1 MYFIASTPSPEIQ
14 PSGAPTIVLK
24 VRCMRILAALLIGFV
39 ACFAQ
44 AAAQD
49 PVSIPDAALRHCI
62 EQALGKSAG
71 APITEEEMAGIGY
84 LGCALRA
91 DGSSP
96 HGAVSSLAG
105 LEHATGLSSASL
117 VGNAISDLTPL
128 AGLTSLNSLYIDNN
142 AISDLTPLA
151 GLTSLTSLH
160 ATLNAISDLTPLAG
174 LTSLTSLGLGA
185 NSIADIGALAEL
197 GSLAHLG
204 LGVNAIADVSALRG
218 LAALND
224 LVLSENHVVD
234 IAPLAENE
242 ELGAGDYITLT
253 ANPLNAAAHETH
265 IPALQDRGAMVY
277 FDPPTNSVD
286 PPTNVVE
293 PPTTES
299 AAVAV
304 ADPALRH
311 CVERALGKDAGA
323 PIAEDEMATLST
335 FSCRPR
341 HLWDGSVDPEYSP
354 HGVVSSLA
362 GLEHATGLASL
373 DLSDNAVSDLS
384 PLAGLGSLTALLLS
398 GNGISDLSPLAGLG
412 SLTALHLSGNGVSD
426 LSSLAGLTSLTRLV
440 LARNDVSDL
449 TPLAG
454 LGSLTDLYL
463 SVNAVADVSPLAGL
477 ASLTMLG
484 VGDNAIADI
493 GALAELG
500 SLTYLGLHG
509 NAIADVSALRGLAAL
524 NNLVLNN
531 NHVVDIAPL
540 AENEGLGAGDYIE
553 LIGNPLDAAAHET
566 HIPALQDR
574 GATVHFDPPTNS
586 ADPPT
591 NVVEPPTTESATV
604 HIADPALRYCVERAL
619 VKDAGAAITED
630 DMAGLDYLGCL
641 FRQRQDGT
649 AHPEYSP
656 HGTVS
661 SLAGLEHATSLAS
674 LTLAYNAVSDLS
686 PLADLGSLTSLQ
698 LAGNGLADL
707 TSLADLRSLT
717 VLHLDGNDISDLS
730 PLASLTSL
738 TTLGLGGN
746 AVTDVSPLAGL
757 GSLTSLGL
765 GANAIEDIG
774 ALAELGS
781 LAYLGLYSN
790 AIADVSALRGLAALD
805 ALYLANNRIAD
816 VAPLAENEGL
826 GTGDHIELMGNPIA
840 CGAGNSHVHVLLD
853 RGAAVYADAATLPA
867 PRQFAATPGNTD
879 AELRWQAPVACHVV
893 RYDVRYGIGKSP
905 DFGAWQ
911 AIGDGSA
918 TRHALAGLTNGLLY
932 AFEIRAVGTDG
943 GSGSVARA
951 YATLAESPATPVSIV
966 DARLSVGIAR
976 ALNKIAGPRGA
987 PAPTPTRSSEL
998 VVTQGEM
1005 AQLTDLDLRAMDI
1018 GDLTGLEYAV
1028 NLRSLL
1034 MARNHVANLAPIAGL
1049 PLLASLDLSANG
1061 LSDISSLAAMPSLER
1076 IWLNDNA
1083 IADIWPLAAN
1093 AALGEGV
1100 ARADG
1105 SSDYVDL
1112 RGNPLNVDAL
1122 EQHAP
1127 ALRERGAAVLADD
1140 ESHLVPLFAAA
1151 GSQRQESFVRI
1162 VNPTDRDGTVRVTAI
1177 DERGS
1182 RLGPAI
1188 LPIEARKT
1196 VHFNSHDLE
1205 NGNAETGLSPGLGA
1219 GTGDWRLE
1227 LRSSLP
1233 LEVFAYM
1240 RNADGFPTSMTA
1252 VAPETYAQHR
1262 IPTFNPGSN
1271 GNQVSRL
1278 RLINTAGK
1286 TARVLIEGTDDRGA
1300 SAQVAVEV
1308 PAGGSRDLT
1317 AAALERGDGDGIVD
1331 GGLGDGAGKWRLAA
1345 TSYDG
1350 VLVLNV
1356 LDSPSGHRAN
1366 LSVES
1371 HRPGGAN
1378 GGVYHLPLLPSALA
1392 SPSGRTGFVRIVNRS
1407 PRAGSVR
1414 VVAFDAAGRSQPAGE
1429 LALDAHGA
1437 VHFSSQ
1443 ELEHGN
1449 ADKGLVG
1456 VGVGQGDWRLELRSN
1471 LEIGVYGYARGADG
1485 FVGSIHELA
1494 PTTAAGSHRVAF
1506 FNPARNA
1513 RQASRLRIANTG
1525 DVAADVRISGVDDD
1539 GNPAAA
1545 AVRLTVPAY
1554 ATRELTA
1561 QDLETG
1567 SAEGIAG
1574 ALGEGAGKWRL
1585 VVEADPGI
1593 VVMSLVEDDAG
1604 HLANVSR

>member
-1 MYFIASTPSPEIQ
+1 MYSSEIQ
-14 PSGAPTIVLK
+14 LWRCMTMVLK
-24 VRCMRILAALLIGFV
+24 MRCMRTLAALLIGFV

-105 LEHATGLSSASL
+105 LEHALGLSSASL

-174 LTSLTSLGLGA
+174 LTSLTSLGLSA

-197 GSLAHLG
+197 GSLAYLG

-224 LVLSENHVVD
+224 LVLTDNHVVD

-265 IPALQDRGAMVY
+265 IPALQDRGAAVY

-299 AAVAV
+299 AAVAI

-341 HLWDGSVDPEYSP
+341 HFWDGSVDPEYSP

-373 DLSDNAVSDLS
+373 NLSDNAVSDLS
-384 PLAGLGSLTALLLS
+384 PLAGLGSLTALFLS

-454 LGSLTDLYL
+454 LGSLTELYL

-524 NNLVLNN
+524 NNLVLND

-553 LIGNPLDAAAHET
+553 LISNPLDAAAHET

-591 NVVEPPTTESATV
+591 NVVEPPPTESAAV

-619 VKDAGAAITED
+619 DKDAGAAITED
-630 DMAGLDYLGCL
+630 DMAGLEYLGCL

-656 HGTVS
+656 HGVVS

-674 LTLAYNAVSDLS
+674 LTLGYNAVSDLS
-686 PLADLGSLTSLQ
+686 PLADLGSLTSLH

-707 TSLADLRSLT
+707 TSLADLRSLA
-717 VLHLDGNDISDLS
+717 VLYLDGNNISDLS

-746 AVTDVSPLAGL
+746 AVADVSPLAGL

-781 LAYLGLYSN
+781 LAQLGLYSN

-805 ALYLANNRIAD
+805 ELYLANNRIAD

-826 GTGDHIELMGNPIA
+826 GAGDHIELMGNPIA
-840 CGAGNSHVHVLLD
+840 CGTGNSHVHVLLD

-879 AELRWQAPVACHVV
+879 AELRWQAPEACHVV

-911 AIGDGSA
+911 AVGDGSA

-932 AFEIRAVGTDG
+932 AFEIRAVGADG

-951 YATLAESPATPVSIV
+951 YATLAESPAAPVSIV

-987 PAPTPTRSSEL
+987 PAPTPTQSSEL

-1018 GDLTGLEYAV
+1018 GDLTGLEYAL

-1093 AALGEGV
+1093 TALGEGV

-1112 RGNPLNVDAL
+1112 RGNPLNIDAL

-1127 ALRERGAAVLADD
+1127 ALRERGAAVLVDD
-1140 ESHLVPLFAAA
+1140 GSHLVPLFAAA

-1162 VNPTDRDGTVRVTAI
+1162 VNPTDRDGAVRVTAI

-1271 GNQVSRL
+1271 GDQASRL

-1371 HRPGGAN
+1371 HRLGGAN
-1378 GGVYHLPLLPSALA
+1378 GGVYHLPLLPSASA
-1392 SPSGRTGFVRIVNRS
+1392 SPSGRRGFVRIVNRS

-1414 VVAFDAAGRSQPAGE
+1414 VVAFDAAGRSQPAGA

-1506 FNPARNA
+1506 FNLARNA
-1513 RQASRLRIANTG
+1513 RQASRLRVANTG

-1585 VVEADPGI
+1585 MVEADRGI